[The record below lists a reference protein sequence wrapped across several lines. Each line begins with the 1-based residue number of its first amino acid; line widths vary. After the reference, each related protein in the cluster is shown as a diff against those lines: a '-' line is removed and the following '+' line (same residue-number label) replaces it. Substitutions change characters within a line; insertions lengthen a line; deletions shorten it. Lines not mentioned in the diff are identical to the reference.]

1 MIINFKCKEIIDKYV
16 LSLISFILFYKG
28 EEMFK
33 YFLDAKVSVDEMYKS
48 LTKVADDIVSK
59 HTKDIDKI
67 VKEIENN
74 VEKLDNKEIRMY
86 TLKLSS
92 LAYSLGDL
100 VEHADLKRDCANAL
114 VKETSAKE
122 FNLAAGTVDTKKNV
136 ALLNSSQEQAVSMLY
151 NTVADLFKTKLNS
164 VYRVVDSLKNVLIS
178 RNAEAI
184 LQNMSNMPTV
194 EEEQF

>member
-1 MIINFKCKEIIDKYV
+1 MAKTFLEAKKE
-16 LSLISFILFYKG
+16 
-28 EEMFK
+28 
-33 YFLDAKVSVDEMYKS
+33 VDDLYKS
-48 LTKVADDIVSK
+48 LNQVADDIVNK
-59 HTKDIDKI
+59 HTSEISRI
-67 VKEIENN
+67 IKEIENN
-74 VEKLDNKEIRMY
+74 VEKMSNHEIRMY

-114 VKETSAKE
+114 VKETSARE

-136 ALLNSSQEQAVSMLY
+136 ALLNSSNEQAVSMLY
-151 NTVADLFKTKLNS
+151 NTVADLLKTRLNS

-178 RNAEAI
+178 RNAEAK

-194 EEEQF
+194 EQDQF

>member
-1 MIINFKCKEIIDKYV
+1 MAKTFSEAKQEVDNLYKD
-16 LSLISFILFYKG
+16 LS
-28 EEMFK
+28 E
-33 YFLDAKVSVDEMYKS
+33 
-48 LTKVADDIVSK
+48 VADSIVNKYTDDI
-59 HTKDIDKI
+59 TKLIK
-67 VKEIENN
+67 KIEND
-74 VEKLDNKEIRMY
+74 VEKMTNQEIRMY

-114 VKETSAKE
+114 VKETNARE

-136 ALLNSSQEQAVSMLY
+136 ALLNSSNEQAVSMLY
-151 NTVADLFKTKLNS
+151 NTVADLLKTKLNS

-178 RNAEAI
+178 RNAEAK

-194 EEEQF
+194 EQDQF

>member
-1 MIINFKCKEIIDKYV
+1 M
-16 LSLISFILFYKG
+16 
-28 EEMFK
+28 
-33 YFLDAKVSVDEMYKS
+33 AKTFSEARQGVDELYKS
-48 LTKVADDIVSK
+48 LTQVADDIVNK
-59 HTKDIDKI
+59 HTKDIDKLI
-67 VKEIENN
+67 KEIENN
-74 VEKLDNKEIRMY
+74 VEKLDNKDIRMY

-100 VEHADLKRDCANAL
+100 VEHADLKRDCAIAL
-114 VKETSAKE
+114 AKEANAKE

-136 ALLNSSQEQAVSMLY
+136 ALINSSQEQAVSMLY

-178 RNAEAI
+178 RNAEAK
-184 LQNMSNMPTV
+184 LQSMSNMPTV